1 MSSLLEKL
9 PTMLM
14 LGVLLGIFFS
24 LRKHTKSRTINLW
37 IIAWGL
43 ILAHFV
49 AQAFEALPGWREQLS
64 GIIDLA
70 GLELS
75 GLVLI
80 ASGVFEDD
88 GQQQAVDLA
97 VRLRVEVSSIG
108 L

>member
-49 AQAFEALPGWREQLS
+49 AIRSQSSELP
-64 GIIDLA
+64 
-70 GLELS
+70 
-75 GLVLI
+75 
-80 ASGVFEDD
+80 
-88 GQQQAVDLA
+88 
-97 VRLRVEVSSIG
+97 
-108 L
+108 